1 MKRWALWVLLLL
13 SLGVNVGILATLL
26 VQHWRQ
32 PPAVD
37 PAFPDW
43 LDADPTAEPE
53 PAAPAPPAVHEPASP
68 ARPAATPPS
77 SPRRAEPVRPRPTE
91 PPTPTRQPETLE
103 TVPAVPAAPEA
114 AAPLPAAPVQAAPVQ
129 AAPEAALP
137 PSTLAEPAAPRAD
150 RVFQNLADRLG
161 LAGEPRDRFLAVQR
175 GAFESMRGERQRLW
189 VARAALR
196 RELAAP
202 SPDQARVDAL
212 LAEATA
218 AQSAMEQTLVS
229 SLLKSRAMLN
239 PEQQRMYMRFVEER
253 LRPAASMSQRRAGR
267 ERFPGRRAG
276 RP

>member
-1 MKRWALWVLLLL
+1 M
-13 SLGVNVGILATLL
+13 
-26 VQHWRQ
+26 
-32 PPAVD
+32 
-37 PAFPDW
+37 
-43 LDADPTAEPE
+43 
-53 PAAPAPPAVHEPASP
+53 APPDL
-68 ARPAATPPS
+68 S
-77 SPRRAEPVRPRPTE
+77 S
-91 PPTPTRQPETLE
+91 
-103 TVPAVPAAPEA
+103 
-114 AAPLPAAPVQAAPVQ
+114 
-129 AAPEAALP
+129 
-137 PSTLAEPAAPRAD
+137 PRAD

-196 RELAAP
+196 RELAAS

-253 LRPAASMSQRRAGR
+253 LRPAASMGQRRAGR
-267 ERFPGRRAG
+267 DRFPGRRAG